1 MIHTLVKSLV
11 RHSVSQAKNIVT
23 LLNEKIDGM
32 NQTVNSKFTALQDEL
47 QLLNDKY
54 KALETTVN
62 AMKNT
67 NTDLVLGRPVN
78 VLFQTPLTDA
88 DGLALMGT
96 FENQFYDF
104 QVECSSS
111 ETLKVLQCLPQLKK
125 PEPVFIN
132 LEVSGT
138 GVLSIRLKQ
147 FIMTN
152 GVISNIYMST
162 LCDVDIVQGQTE
174 YVVTQIYPMTI
185 KRMFEFA
192 ANTKNNINIDS

>member
-23 LLNEKIDGM
+23 LFNEKIDGM

-78 VLFQTPLTDA
+78 LLFQTPLTDA

-96 FENQFYDF
+96 FDNQFYDF

>member
-11 RHSVSQAKNIVT
+11 RHSVAQAKNIVT

-67 NTDLVLGRPVN
+67 NTDLMLGRPVN

-88 DGLALMGT
+88 DGLPLMGT

>member
-67 NTDLVLGRPVN
+67 NTDLMLGRPVN

>member
-11 RHSVSQAKNIVT
+11 RHSVAQAKNIVT

-47 QLLNDKY
+47 QLLNVKY
-54 KALETTVN
+54 KALEVTLN

-67 NTDLVLGRPVN
+67 NTDLMLGRPVN

>member
-1 MIHTLVKSLV
+1 
-11 RHSVSQAKNIVT
+11 
-23 LLNEKIDGM
+23 
-32 NQTVNSKFTALQDEL
+32 
-47 QLLNDKY
+47 
-54 KALETTVN
+54 
-62 AMKNT
+62 
-67 NTDLVLGRPVN
+67 VLGRPVN

-88 DGLALMGT
+88 DGLPLMGT

-104 QVECSSS
+104 QVECYPS

-132 LEVSGT
+132 LEVTGT

-162 LCDVDIVQGQTE
+162 LCDVDIVHDKTE
-174 YVVTQIYPMTI
+174 YVVTQIYPMSI